1 MKKSGASQG
10 QSASELISK
19 RIAELGDW
27 RGETLGRMRKLIK
40 EADPDVVEERKW
52 IAPASGN
59 TAMLEGATCGTQRQ
73 ARCRRRAPRR
83 RGEGFRGEAP
93 WLQFTN
99 LIDAALDLPMQ
110 EKNASPEKDGTEC
123 TNKPERWVRVDGRRD
138 QPADQGDLRRDHDPE
153 PEPEIDELLPEP
165 IEFGHGSL
173 LAPSNVEVCRAASP
187 ATNEARRLP
196 PRPATP
202 PC

>member
-1 MKKSGASQG
+1 
-10 QSASELISK
+10 
-19 RIAELGDW
+19 
-27 RGETLGRMRKLIK
+27 
-40 EADPDVVEERKW
+40 
-52 IAPASGN
+52 
-59 TAMLEGATCGTQRQ
+59 MLEGATCGTQRQ
-73 ARCRRRAPRR
+73 ARRRRRAPRR

-165 IEFGHGSL
+165 IEFGHASL
-173 LAPSNVEVCRAASP
+173 LAPSNVHANRRAPLLRAS
-187 ATNEARRLP
+187 AVGVWLDRDGCVARNEDSS
-196 PRPATP
+196 PR
-202 PC
+202 

>member
-1 MKKSGASQG
+1 
-10 QSASELISK
+10 
-19 RIAELGDW
+19 
-27 RGETLGRMRKLIK
+27 
-40 EADPDVVEERKW
+40 
-52 IAPASGN
+52 
-59 TAMLEGATCGTQRQ
+59 MLEGATCGTQRQ

-173 LAPSNVEVCRAASP
+173 LAPSNVRVVPRYRRREAPRRTRRSP
-187 ATNEARRLP
+187 TR
-196 PRPATP
+196 
-202 PC
+202 C

>member
-1 MKKSGASQG
+1 
-10 QSASELISK
+10 
-19 RIAELGDW
+19 
-27 RGETLGRMRKLIK
+27 
-40 EADPDVVEERKW
+40 
-52 IAPASGN
+52 
-59 TAMLEGATCGTQRQ
+59 MLEGVTCGTQRQ

-83 RGEGFRGEAP
+83 RGEGLLGEAP

-99 LIDAALDLPMQ
+99 LIDAALDLPMH

-153 PEPEIDELLPEP
+153 PEPEIDELLPEA

-173 LAPSNVEVCRAASP
+173 LAPSKRSRSAACRL
-187 ATNEARRLP
+187 RRVRCNGWLGGIVSSI
-196 PRPATP
+196 RTRRK
-202 PC
+202 

>member
-1 MKKSGASQG
+1 
-10 QSASELISK
+10 
-19 RIAELGDW
+19 
-27 RGETLGRMRKLIK
+27 
-40 EADPDVVEERKW
+40 
-52 IAPASGN
+52 
-59 TAMLEGATCGTQRQ
+59 MLEGATCGTQRQ

-99 LIDAALDLPMQ
+99 SIDAALDLPMH

-138 QPADQGDLRRDHDPE
+138 QPADQGDFRRDHDPE
-153 PEPEIDELLPEP
+153 PEPEIDELLPEA

-173 LAPSNVEVCRAASP
+173 LAPSNVEVTRARLRTTDQRAMLP
-187 ATNEARRLP
+187 A
-196 PRPATP
+196 RPGTP